1 MIIAEGSVIHPG
13 LKIGTARKISPKT
26 WHLHR
31 LQIFPAESDAELRVL
46 DQAVQTAK
54 RDLEEYL
61 ASFQGPPADKEILST
76 HLLILQDPELE
87 AQLKEAVRVRL
98 ESAPLAVQNTFDSI
112 TSQFREIRN
121 DFFSQRAADYQDVQ
135 NRLLTVLAGEEQDS
149 YDDWQPGQIAVLRDI
164 TPSQVSNFSRFKI
177 DAYCTEQGSF
187 TSHASILSRSLD
199 ITSVTGIAGL
209 FDMVENGDTLI
220 LDGLEGKLIVNP
232 DSPTLLRYEG
242 LLKAYLAKQD
252 KLRDIGKLPA
262 ITLSSRQIKLRCNLE
277 LLSELD
283 SLRHL
288 GCDGIGLYRTEYLYM
303 GKDSLPGEDLQFE
316 AYREAAEKTSP
327 HGVVIRS
334 FDLGGDKLSHLIPA
348 PHEDNPYLGSRGI
361 RFSLSHPDIFRTQI
375 RAILRA
381 SAYGK
386 IELMFPM
393 VMDVRDF
400 LKAREI
406 VRECENDLKA
416 RNIDYDPQIPLG
428 VMIEIPS
435 AVLCADELA
444 KHCDF
449 FSIGTNDLTQYTLAA
464 DRNNP
469 ALAPYY
475 LTHHPALLQ
484 LLRLTLR
491 AAQRHGIPVSICG
504 EMASQLHY
512 IPLLIGMGFT
522 ELSVNPASF
531 NQCKSVIRGCDHA
544 LDLLIGDFDF
554 NCDLAQTEELIYQT
568 LKPYYQI

>member
-1 MIIAEGSVIHPG
+1 MIIAEGSVIQPG
-13 LKIGTARKISPKT
+13 LKIGVARKISPKT

-31 LQIFPAESDAELRVL
+31 LRISPAESDTELSVL
-46 DQAVQTAK
+46 NEAIQTAK
-54 RDLEEYL
+54 HDLEEYL

-87 AQLKEAVRVRL
+87 SQLREAVQVRL

-149 YDDWQPGQIAVLRDI
+149 YDDWRPEQIAVLREI

-199 ITSVTGIAGL
+199 ITAVTGIAGL

-232 DSPTLLRYEG
+232 DSPTLLRYQG
-242 LLKAYLAKQD
+242 LLKTYLAKQD

-262 ITLSSRQIKLRCNLE
+262 ITLSGRQIKLRCNLE

-283 SLRHL
+283 SLRYL

-406 VRECENDLKA
+406 VRECEK
-416 RNIDYDPQIPLG
+416 RPEGQKY
-428 VMIEIPS
+428 
-435 AVLCADELA
+435 
-444 KHCDF
+444 
-449 FSIGTNDLTQYTLAA
+449 
-464 DRNNP
+464 
-469 ALAPYY
+469 
-475 LTHHPALLQ
+475 
-484 LLRLTLR
+484 RL
-491 AAQRHGIPVSICG
+491 
-504 EMASQLHY
+504 
-512 IPLLIGMGFT
+512 
-522 ELSVNPASF
+522 
-531 NQCKSVIRGCDHA
+531 
-544 LDLLIGDFDF
+544 
-554 NCDLAQTEELIYQT
+554 
-568 LKPYYQI
+568 